1 MHLVDN
7 ADFVHTFADIV
18 QTQSRQ
24 YAEYHTPV
32 RLAHFSVVI
41 SCEFN
46 YRALGSVGQGPADV
60 APRGRVSACCFPAL
74 RRVEEP
80 KDQG

>member
-18 QTQSRQ
+18 QTQTRQ
-24 YAEYHTPV
+24 YADYHTRV

-41 SCEFN
+41 SCEFH
-46 YRALGSVGQGPADV
+46 YCALGLQDLRGAKGTGQC
-60 APRGRVSACCFPAL
+60 S
-74 RRVEEP
+74 
-80 KDQG
+80 